1 MVKQRNNSVVII
13 PSLHVKGMI
22 LEKLVTILLNLGFS
36 IVEW

>member
-1 MVKQRNNSVVII
+1 MVKQRNNSVVTI
-13 PSLHVKGMI
+13 PSLYVKGMI